1 MSWHNIQWKLHDKVL
16 PHEHFHWDKSF
27 KFNAIRWTLVRC
39 SVAMVGRSSVVSCKF
54 RANCSD
60 DLVCLKWHLLHFHQ
74 APKMS
79 VAICW
84 FCTSTKLEKP
94 MFYDPKTEQL
104 GKHFTDK
111 IAERYTL
118 EEPTALRPQRSWW
131 SEFWLQWINVRYTT
145 SGSALRWHHW
155 KWRKKLQLRLFVWL
169 LELEMRFWSDLKGP
183 ERTWSD
189 WKGTFDVNH
198 GLSAGCW
205 GRFCLTLRKH
215 HRRAMAER
223 IRLPQNDGFTN
234 LICPVRRRAMPELA
248 VQRVKG
254 LICL

>member
-1 MSWHNIQWKLHDKVL
+1 MDPRPLLGRHGWKI
-16 PHEHFHWDKSF
+16 
-27 KFNAIRWTLVRC
+27 IRCFLQVQ
-39 SVAMVGRSSVVSCKF
+39 SELF
-54 RANCSD
+54 RWPGMPQVTFAPFPPGTKDECSD
-60 DLVCLKWHLLHFHQ
+60 LL
-74 APKMS
+74 
-79 VAICW
+79 I
-84 FCTSTKLEKP
+84 CTSTKLEKP

-169 LELEMRFWSDLKGP
+169 LELEMRFWSGLKGP

-189 WKGTFDVNH
+189 WKGPSMWIMGFLQD
-198 GLSAGCW
+198 
-205 GRFCLTLRKH
+205 
-215 HRRAMAER
+215 AEAVFAWHWENT
-223 IRLPQNDGFTN
+223 IE
-234 LICPVRRRAMPELA
+234 ELW
-248 VQRVKG
+248 QSE
-254 LICL
+254 